1 MGKKIFVDF
10 PLIILIASLVWHFL
24 IAKNNFAG
32 FETTAT
38 LIMFYYLISS
48 IYFYCFKN
56 KSK

>member
-10 PLIILIASLVWHFL
+10 PLVILIASLVWHFL
-24 IAKNNFAG
+24 IAKNDFAG

>member
-1 MGKKIFVDF
+1 MRKKFFVDF
-10 PLIILIASLVWHFL
+10 PLVMLIASLVWHFL

-48 IYFYCFKN
+48 IYFYF
-56 KSK
+56 

>member
-1 MGKKIFVDF
+1 MGKKLFVDF
-10 PLIILIASLVWHFL
+10 PLGLLIASLIWHFL

-48 IYFYCFKN
+48 IYFYGFKN
-56 KSK
+56 KNR

>member
-1 MGKKIFVDF
+1 MKKKNFVDF
-10 PLIILIASLVWHFL
+10 PLVILIASLVWHFF

-48 IYFYCFKN
+48 IYFFYFKN
-56 KSK
+56 EE